1 MLYTLPIIAA
11 LAGWLINSI
20 AIRILLNQLPK
31 RREKLAADLGAL
43 AGKQFSFAAVK
54 QKLTDP
60 EKVKS
65 IIPVVETHLD
75 GFLRDRLPK
84 AMPVLSM
91 FIGDSTINQIKSHLV
106 AELDTLFPVMINQYL
121 DNVEKDLNLE
131 KIISDKISHTTDE
144 QMQQAV
150 KGFLGKELNTFKL
163 LGAVSGLVIGLI
175 CLALLVL
182 MP

>member
-20 AIRILLNQLPK
+20 AIRILLRQLPK
-31 RREKLAADLGAL
+31 RREQLATDLGTL
-43 AGKQFSFAAVK
+43 AGKQFSFAAIK
-54 QKLTDP
+54 KKLTDP

-91 FIGDSTINQIKSHLV
+91 FIGDTTINQIKSHLV
-106 AELDTLFPVMINQYL
+106 AELDALFPVMINQYL

-131 KIISDKISHTTDE
+131 KIISDKIRHTTDE

-150 KGFLGKELNTFKL
+150 HNFLGKQLNMFKV
-163 LGAVSGLVIGLI
+163 LGAISGLLIGGL
-175 CLALLVL
+175 CLALVFLAR
-182 MP
+182 